1 LRSGDFQVS
10 TGGNCHGIVNPVID
24 IQTWLSHSISSQN
37 YGYYEDPK
45 ADEIYDKM
53 LHETDVAKQRVLAY
67 QFDKRVLDEEVHY
80 IHSYWWNRL
89 VPLRSYVHGWKI
101 GPSHYANQD
110 LSTIWLAPPQCDEC
124 SAAGPNGER
133 RAEATAK

>member
-1 LRSGDFQVS
+1 MPSPP
-10 TGGNCHGIVNPVID
+10 VNPVID

-53 LHETDVAKQRVLAY
+53 LHETDVAKQRALAY
-67 QFDKRVLDEEVHY
+67 QFDKRVLGEEVHY
-80 IHSYWWNRL
+80 LFNRIGGTAWCRCAL
-89 VPLRSYVHGWKI
+89 TCMAGRSARR
-101 GPSHYANQD
+101 YANQD
-110 LSTIWLAPPQCDEC
+110 LSTIWLAPPKCDEC
-124 SAAGPNGER
+124 SATGPNGER